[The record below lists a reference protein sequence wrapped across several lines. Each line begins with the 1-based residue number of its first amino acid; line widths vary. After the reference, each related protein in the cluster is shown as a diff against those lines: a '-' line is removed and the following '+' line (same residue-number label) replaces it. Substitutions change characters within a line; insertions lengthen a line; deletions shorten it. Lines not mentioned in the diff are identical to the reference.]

1 MTTNVLMPALS
12 PTMEKGTLTKWHIKE
27 GDTVNAGDV
36 IAEIETDKATMEV
49 EAAEEGKVGKLV
61 VPEGTEDVAVNSVI
75 AVLLDEGESASDIK
89 DQPEAKSEKKAE
101 KPEEKEKNAEKSDS
115 RAEALEEAKSK
126 APKTEPPKPTP
137 APKSSEGGRIFAS
150 PLARRM
156 AEQQGL
162 DLANLEGSGPHG
174 RIVKHDIE
182 AALEKGV
189 PSKPA
194 AKEAAPSAA
203 PGAAMPVEAPY
214 EEIKLSS
221 MRKTIA
227 KRLEESKRTIPHFYL
242 TVDVEIDKLLALRK
256 QIKSASE
263 DYNVSVN
270 DFIIKA
276 CAMALK
282 KMPSANVQY
291 AGDKLLQFKR
301 VDISVAVAIEGGLIT
316 PVIRGAES
324 KSLNDIS
331 VEMRELAGKAREG
344 KLKPEEFQGGSF
356 SISNLGMY
364 GIKHFDAVINPPQA
378 AILAIGKGEQ
388 RPVVKNGAL
397 AIANVMTVTLS
408 CDHRAIDGAVG
419 AEFLGIVK
427 AFLEEPLTMLI

>member
-1 MTTNVLMPALS
+1 MPTNVLMPALS
-12 PTMEKGTLTKWHIKE
+12 PTMETGTLSKWLIKE
-27 GDTVNAGDV
+27 GDTVTAGDV

-49 EAAEEGKVGKLV
+49 EASDEGKVGKIV
-61 VPEGTEDVAVNSVI
+61 IPEGTEDVAVNSVI
-75 AVLLDEGESASDIK
+75 AVLLSDGESASDIGDVSAPPPAAPK
-89 DQPEAKSEKKAE
+89 PEAKTPES
-101 KPEEKEKNAEKSDS
+101 KPE
-115 RAEALEEAKSK
+115 
-126 APKTEPPKPTP
+126 PKPTP
-137 APKSSEGGRIFAS
+137 APAAAPAKNEAPKPAASGDRIFAS
-150 PLARRM
+150 PLARRL
-156 AEQQGL
+156 AEQAGISLSSLQ
-162 DLANLEGSGPHG
+162 GSGPHG

-182 AALEKGV
+182 TAKEKGV

-194 AKEAAPSAA
+194 AAEAAQAPAAAPSAA
-203 PGAAMPVEAPY
+203 MPVDAPY

-221 MRKTIA
+221 MRRTIA

-256 QIKSASE
+256 QIKATSE
-263 DYNVSVN
+263 DYNISVN

-276 CAMALK
+276 CAMALRK
-282 KMPSANVQY
+282 HPAANVQY

-301 VDISVAVAIEGGLIT
+301 ADISVAVAIEGGLIT
-316 PVIRGAES
+316 PVIRGADS

-331 VEMRELAGKAREG
+331 TEMRELAGKAREG

-356 SISNLGMY
+356 SISNLGMF

-378 AILAIGKGEQ
+378 GILAVGKGEQ
-388 RPVVKNGAL
+388 RAVVKNGAL

-419 AEFLGIVK
+419 AEFLQFVK
-427 AFLEEPLTMLI
+427 GFLEEPLTMLI

>member
-1 MTTNVLMPALS
+1 MPTNVLMPALS
-12 PTMEKGTLTKWHIKE
+12 PTMEVGTISKWHIKE
-27 GDTVNAGDV
+27 GDTVSAGDV

-49 EAAEEGKVGKLV
+49 EASDEGQVGKIV
-61 VPEGTEDVAVNSVI
+61 VPEGTENVAVNSVI
-75 AVLLDEGESASDIK
+75 AVLLDEGESASDI
-89 DQPEAKSEKKAE
+89 AV
-101 KPEEKEKNAEKSDS
+101 
-115 RAEALEEAKSK
+115 
-126 APKTEPPKPTP
+126 TP
-137 APKSSEGGRIFAS
+137 APKPAPSPAAKAPEAAKPEAPKPQPAAAPAPAPSSGNGRIFAS
-150 PLARRM
+150 PLARRL
-156 AEQQGL
+156 AEQAGL
-162 DLANLEGSGPHG
+162 TLASLKGTGPHG
-174 RIVKHDIE
+174 RIVKHDVE
-182 AALEKGV
+182 TALQGGA
-189 PSKPA
+189 PTKPA
-194 AKEAAPSAA
+194 EKAAAPAA
-203 PGAAMPVEAPY
+203 GAPMSVEAPY

-242 TVDVEIDKLLALRK
+242 TLDIEIDKLLALRK
-256 QIKSASE
+256 QIKATSE
-263 DYNVSVN
+263 DYNISVN

-282 KMPSANVQY
+282 KMPTANVQF

-331 VEMRELAGKAREG
+331 VEMRELAAKARDG

-419 AEFLGIVK
+419 AEFLGFVK
-427 AFLEEPLTMLI
+427 GFLEEPLTMLI

>member
-1 MTTNVLMPALS
+1 MPTNILMPALS
-12 PTMEKGTLTKWHIKE
+12 PTMETGTLSKWLVKE

-49 EAAEEGKVGKLV
+49 EAADEGKVGKIV
-61 VPEGTEDVAVNSVI
+61 IPEGTEEVAVNSVI
-75 AVLLDEGESASDIK
+75 AVLLGEGESASDIG
-89 DQPEAKSEKKAE
+89 DVS
-101 KPEEKEKNAEKSDS
+101 
-115 RAEALEEAKSK
+115 
-126 APKTEPPKPTP
+126 APAPV
-137 APKSSEGGRIFAS
+137 APKSEVKAPEKPQPAPARSPTQAKAEAPKPAASGGSRVFAS
-150 PLARRM
+150 PLARR
-156 AEQQGL
+156 
-162 DLANLEGSGPHG
+162 LADQVGIPLSSVQGSGPHG

-182 AALEKGV
+182 AAKEKGA

-194 AKEAAPSAA
+194 AKEAAPAA
-203 PGAAMPVEAPY
+203 AGAPAAAMPLDMPY

-221 MRKTIA
+221 MRRTIA

-256 QIKSASE
+256 QIKATSDE
-263 DYNVSVN
+263 YNISVN

-282 KMPSANVQY
+282 KHPAANVQY

-301 VDISVAVAIEGGLIT
+301 ADISVAVAIEGGLIT
-316 PVIRGAES
+316 PVIRGADS

-331 VEMRELAGKAREG
+331 TEMRELAVKAREG

-356 SISNLGMY
+356 SISNLGMF

-378 AILAIGKGEQ
+378 GILAVGKGEQ
-388 RPVVKNGAL
+388 RAVVKNGAL

-419 AEFLGIVK
+419 AEFLQFVK
-427 AFLEEPLTMLI
+427 GFLEEPLTMLI

>member
-1 MTTNVLMPALS
+1 MPTNVLMPALS

-49 EAAEEGKVGKLV
+49 EASDEGKVGKLV

-75 AVLLDEGESASDIK
+75 AVLLGEDESASDIG
-89 DQPEAKSEKKAE
+89 A
-101 KPEEKEKNAEKSDS
+101 
-115 RAEALEEAKSK
+115 
-126 APKTEPPKPTP
+126 TP
-137 APKSSEGGRIFAS
+137 APKAAPAPEAKAPAPAKPEPPMSQPAAAPAPSSGNGRVFAS
-150 PLARRM
+150 PLARRL
-156 AEQQGL
+156 AEQAGL
-162 DLANLEGSGPHG
+162 TLSNLTGSGPHG
-174 RIVKHDIE
+174 RIVKHDVE
-182 AALEKGV
+182 VALEGGA

-194 AKEAAPSAA
+194 AAAAPVSV
-203 PGAAMPVEAPY
+203 PGTAMPIDAPY

-242 TVDVEIDKLLALRK
+242 TVDIEIDKLLALRK

-282 KMPSANVQY
+282 KMPTANVQY

-301 VDISVAVAIEGGLIT
+301 VDISVAVAIDGGLIT
-316 PVIRGAES
+316 PVIRGAEA

-331 VEMRELAGKAREG
+331 VEMRSLAAKAREG

-356 SISNLGMY
+356 SISNLGMF

-388 RPVVKNGAL
+388 RAVVKNGAL

-419 AEFLGIVK
+419 AEFLGVVK

>member
-1 MTTNVLMPALS
+1 MPTNVLMPALS
-12 PTMEKGTLTKWHIKE
+12 PTMEKGTLSKWNIKE
-27 GDTVNAGDV
+27 GDTVSAGDV

-49 EAAEEGKVGKLV
+49 EAADEGTVGKIV

-75 AVLLDEGESASDIK
+75 AVLLGEDESKEDIK
-89 DQPEAKSEKKAE
+89 DAPEPPAAPKPEAKPEAKASES
-101 KPEEKEKNAEKSDS
+101 KPEPKPAP
-115 RAEALEEAKSK
+115 APQPAAKQE
-126 APKTEPPKPTP
+126 APK
-137 APKSSEGGRIFAS
+137 ASSGEGRIFAS
-150 PLARRM
+150 PLARRL
-156 AEQQGL
+156 AEQAGIPLSSLQ
-162 DLANLEGSGPHG
+162 GSGPHG
-174 RIVKHDIE
+174 RIIKHDVE
-182 AALEKGV
+182 TAKEQGV
-189 PSKPA
+189 PSKAAAKGAAPA
-194 AKEAAPSAA
+194 AAEAAIPTD
-203 PGAAMPVEAPY
+203 MPY
-214 EEIKLSS
+214 EEVKLSS
-221 MRKTIA
+221 MRRTIA

-256 QIKSASE
+256 QIKATSE
-263 DYNVSVN
+263 EYNVSVN

-282 KMPSANVQY
+282 KKPAANVQF

-301 VDISVAVAIEGGLIT
+301 SDISVAVAIDGGLIT

-331 VEMRELAGKAREG
+331 TEMRELAAKARDG

-378 AILAIGKGEQ
+378 GILAVGKGEQ
-388 RPVVKNGAL
+388 RAVVKNGAV
-397 AIANVMTVTLS
+397 AIATVMTITLS

-419 AEFLGIVK
+419 AEFLQVVK
-427 AFLEEPLTMLI
+427 GFLEEPLTMLI